1 MATSFKLNP
10 GITLGSGITLTP
22 PGYSGSGGG
31 PVPGD
36 ITLTFTEFNYPSGIP
51 TPINFND
58 PYATISG
65 TGFTITNPSYSG
77 VAMFGLAA
85 LNLAFAAANLP
96 DSIPGVD
103 GEIWTANWSSGS
115 TYNSTPVAI
124 YYSSTS
130 GSGNPVL
137 TFWILDPADN
147 TYNTGT
153 AGTFN
158 LPMTLTA
165 GTTTTTFGSI

>member
-1 MATSFKLNP
+1 MTTGIQISGATFTGGS
-10 GITLGSGITLTP
+10 TLLGDGA
-22 PGYSGSGGG
+22 
-31 PVPGD
+31 VGD
-36 ITLTFTEFNYPSGIP
+36 ITLIYTEFQYPSGP
-51 TPINFND
+51 PANPPNFND
-58 PYATISG
+58 PGATISG

-77 VAMFGLAA
+77 VAMFGLTA

-124 YYSSTS
+124 YYSSAS
-130 GSGNPVL
+130 GSGNPAIV
-137 TFWILDPADN
+137 FWILDPADN